1 MQDQNKQVKK
11 TINEKE
17 LETLKYWQDNQIFEK
32 SLESPAGRKGEEIE
46 SFSFYDGPPFA
57 TGLPHHGHILA
68 GTIKDAIPRYQTM
81 NGKRVR
87 RVWGWD
93 CHGLPIE
100 NLVEKEFNLN
110 SKKDIET
117 YGIDKFNSAAAE
129 SVLRYEAEWKKAI
142 PRLGRWVDMEK
153 AYKTM
158 DANYT
163 ETVWWVWKSLYDKGL
178 AYEGHKIMHIC
189 PRCETPLAQSEVGL
203 EYHDITDMTVT
214 VEKGQ
219 KVALTLPDKSRV
231 WVNSGST
238 MTYGSR
244 FNSKERIIQLN
255 GEAYFEVAKN
265 KNAPFIVQSQGFS
278 VEALGT
284 AFDVKAYPDE
294 NQISTVLMEGKVVV
308 GDGLNKINLSPNQR
322 VTYNRDTKNMQK
334 SDVADGLMYA
344 DWRYNKLTFNA
355 ETFEDIASVLERNYN
370 VKFVFEAQ
378 SLKNY
383 RYSGTIGN
391 TSLESLLQIFAM
403 TSPITYHMKDSVIYM
418 NENKKLMPYYKKV
431 LK

>member
-189 PRCETPLAQSEVGL
+189 PRCETPLAQSEV
-203 EYHDITDMTVT
+203 EI
-214 VEKGQ
+214 
-219 KVALTLPDKSRV
+219 
-231 WVNSGST
+231 
-238 MTYGSR
+238 
-244 FNSKERIIQLN
+244 
-255 GEAYFEVAKN
+255 
-265 KNAPFIVQSQGFS
+265 
-278 VEALGT
+278 
-284 AFDVKAYPDE
+284 
-294 NQISTVLMEGKVVV
+294 
-308 GDGLNKINLSPNQR
+308 
-322 VTYNRDTKNMQK
+322 
-334 SDVADGLMYA
+334 AD
-344 DWRYNKLTFNA
+344 D
-355 ETFEDIASVLERNYN
+355 
-370 VKFVFEAQ
+370 
-378 SLKNY
+378 
-383 RYSGTIGN
+383 
-391 TSLESLLQIFAM
+391 
-403 TSPITYHMKDSVIYM
+403 
-418 NENKKLMPYYKKV
+418 
-431 LK
+431 